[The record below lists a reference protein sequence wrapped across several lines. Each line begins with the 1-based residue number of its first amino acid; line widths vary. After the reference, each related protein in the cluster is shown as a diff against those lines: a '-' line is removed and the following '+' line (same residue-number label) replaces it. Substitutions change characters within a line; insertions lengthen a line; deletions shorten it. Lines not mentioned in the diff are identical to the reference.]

1 MGVGLYARSAGLPFW
16 WGKFNANQLAG
27 CIAAQVLGPWA
38 GLGTNFM
45 TEFGQGLDQ
54 YPMVPNLVIK
64 MKLNSN

>member
-16 WGKFNANQLAG
+16 RGKFNANQLAG

-45 TEFGQGLDQ
+45 TEFGQGLD
-54 YPMVPNLVIK
+54 
-64 MKLNSN
+64 